1 MKYILVFILI
11 LSGISLEAQQN
22 RFVFFQAQSGKP
34 FYVRLGADNY
44 SSSSFGHLVIPRLKD
59 STYHF
64 FVGFPK
70 NEFPERE
77 FVVDLQ
83 GKDRGYD
90 IRMENQADVIL
101 FEWQSGSMIRHSGK
115 EDPSMLAMRGTKRS
129 DPYAM
134 LMAGVVNDP
143 LVLYM
148 QEPVKE
154 EVVQTPTSNPAKEG
168 LVPNKPAAS
177 LISDSGQNLAVNDAK
192 DIKPVNDSG
201 LLDNANVSKTSS
213 DAPAITRI
221 NEESKSADTQAIA
234 RINEEPKSA
243 DTQVMVSTTKG
254 RDAIDSNIVKAES
267 NVTID
272 PAPKS
277 DELVKDNQRGDSA
290 NTVQTDVKVS
300 TPVLKNRVKPE
311 SGSQVIRLYEETVAE
326 GKRMLYVDN
335 TSTPRDSIDIL
346 IVKEMPAG
354 SQVGSVPAVG
364 SKDQKEEAGS
374 SIVLTNTN
382 CTQSASEQDIDR
394 LRVQMLK
401 QKSDDDRIFAARKL
415 LRSRCMSAAQVR
427 ALSELF
433 PTDEGKYMFFDAAY
447 PFVSDSGNFK
457 ELIQLLTDPYYINRF
472 KAMVRM

>member
-1 MKYILVFILI
+1 MKYILVIILI

-59 STYHF
+59 SIYHF

-77 FVVDLQ
+77 FVVELK
-83 GKDRGYD
+83 GKDRGFD
-90 IRMENQADVIL
+90 IRVENQLDAIL

-154 EVVQTPTSNPAKEG
+154 EVAQTTTPTPVQEGIVQT
-168 LVPNKPAAS
+168 KPAEAVVS
-177 LISDSGQNLAVNDAK
+177 DTAQDLVNVGKDIEPKDSGILARKNEGAK
-192 DIKPVNDSG
+192 PADS
-201 LLDNANVSKTSS
+201 LSIARSDEEPNFADTLSMASS
-213 DAPAITRI
+213 
-221 NEESKSADTQAIA
+221 NEEKESAETRD
-234 RINEEPKSA
+234 
-243 DTQVMVSTTKG
+243 VVSSTKEH
-254 RDAIDSNIVKAES
+254 DVIDSNLVKAES
-267 NVTID
+267 NAATVES
-272 PAPKS
+272 APDKK
-277 DELVKDNQRGDSA
+277 ELVKENEGRESA
-290 NTVQTDVKVS
+290 NPVQEVAES
-300 TPVLKNRVKPE
+300 SAPVVKNRVE
-311 SGSQVIRLYEETVAE
+311 SVSGAQVVRLYEETVAE

-335 TSTPRDSIDIL
+335 SGTTRDSIDIL
-346 IVKEMPAG
+346 ILKEMPATSQEESLLAG
-354 SQVGSVPAVG
+354 S
-364 SKDQKEEAGS
+364 SKDQKDEAG
-374 SIVLTNTN
+374 SIVLTNSN
-382 CTQSASEQDIDR
+382 CKQSASEQDIDR

-401 QKSDDDRIFAARKL
+401 QKSDDDRVFAARKL

-433 PTDEGKYMFFDAAY
+433 PTDEGRYMFFDAAY

-457 ELIQLLTDPYYINRF
+457 DLIQLLTDPYYINRF
-472 KAMVRM
+472 RAMVRM